1 MSTSGSS
8 NFTIN
13 RDEIITEAM
22 EICGVIAAGETIPA
36 VDLQSAA
43 RKLNMMVKAWVT
55 QGLHLWAMEEA
66 TLFLSLGSQSY
77 SLGPTG
83 DHCTNSYVQT
93 TLSTDEAMNSTSIGI
108 TSATGMSASDNIG
121 IVLDSGAIH
130 WTTISGAPGSTTTI
144 ATGLASAATAGNVV
158 FAYTSKINR
167 PQRIVSA
174 YRRSIATQDT
184 PIELIGRDEY
194 VELSNKTTRGK
205 CVEAFYDPQLTLGV
219 LYTWPTAD
227 LATDVIRF
235 WYERAIEDFDASV
248 DNPDF
253 PIEWGEAL
261 VYGLADRLAP
271 AYRLPLADRQIINA
285 EAKGKLA
292 LAVEFDR
299 ETASVSF
306 APDYRR

>member
-1 MSTSGSS
+1 MPSSGSA

-13 RDEIITEAM
+13 RDDIIMEAM
-22 EICGVIAAGETIPA
+22 EICGVIAAGETIQA

-43 RKLNMMVKAWVT
+43 RKLNMMIKAWMAH
-55 QGLHLWAMEEA
+55 GLHLWAMEEA
-66 TLFLSLGSQSY
+66 TLFLGLGTQSY

-83 DHCTNSYVQT
+83 AHCTNNYVQT
-93 TLSTDEAMNSTSIGI
+93 TLSADAANGATSL
-108 TSATGMSASDNIG
+108 TLAATTGLTAADNIG

-130 WTTISGAPGSTTTI
+130 WTTVSTVGPPTTI
-144 ATGLASAATAGNVV
+144 ATGLAGAAASGAVV
-158 FAYTSKINR
+158 FAYTTKINR

-194 VELSNKTTRGK
+194 AELSNKATRGK

-261 VYGLADRLAP
+261 AYGLADRLAP

-285 EAKGKLA
+285 EAKVKLA
-292 LAVEFDR
+292 QAVEFDR